1 MCASTFRTGERRMPI
16 IIREADVEDAAR
28 IVLFNQAMARET
40 EGRELDRKVLTKG
53 VERLLKDPARGR
65 YFVAVKGD
73 EIVGQVMITT
83 EWSDWRNGLVWWLQS
98 VYVSKL
104 HRREG
109 VYRMLHEHV
118 RETARVEKV
127 LGIRLYVERDN
138 LPAQETYRALGMG
151 TSQYLMYEEM
161 WA

>member
-1 MCASTFRTGERRMPI
+1 MPLA
-16 IIREADVEDAAR
+16 IREASLDDAQR

-40 EGRELDRKVLTKG
+40 EGRELDRKTLAKG
-53 VERLLKDPARGR
+53 VESLLKDPARGR

-73 EIVGQVMITT
+73 EVVGQVMITT

-98 VYVSKL
+98 VYVSKR

-109 VYRMLHEHV
+109 VYRLLHQHV
-118 RETARVEKV
+118 RETALSEKV

-138 LPAQETYRALGMG
+138 VAAQATYASLGMAP
-151 TSQYLMYEEM
+151 SQYLMFEEM

>member
-1 MCASTFRTGERRMPI
+1 MPLV
-16 IIREADVEDAAR
+16 IREADQDDAER

-40 EGRELDRKVLTKG
+40 EGRELDRKTLVKG
-53 VERLLKDPARGR
+53 VESLLKDPARGR

-73 EIVGQVMITT
+73 EVVGQVMITT
-83 EWSDWRNGLVWWLQS
+83 EWSDWRNGMVWWLQS
-98 VYVSKL
+98 VYVSKR

-109 VYRMLHEHV
+109 VYRRLHQHV
-118 RETARVEKV
+118 RETALSERV

-138 LPAQETYRALGMG
+138 LAAQETYRALRMVP
-151 TSQYLMYEEM
+151 SQYLMYEEM

>member
-1 MCASTFRTGERRMPI
+1 MPI
-16 IIREADVEDAAR
+16 VIREADPDDAAR

-40 EGRELDRKVLTKG
+40 EGRELDRRVLGKG
-53 VERLLKDPARGR
+53 VEALLKDPSRGR

-73 EIVGQVMITT
+73 EVVGQVMITT

-98 VYVSKL
+98 VYVSKR

-109 VYRMLHEHV
+109 VYRGLHDHV
-118 RETARVEKV
+118 REAALSEKV

-138 LPAQETYRALGMG
+138 LAAQETYQALGMLA
-151 TSQYLMYEEM
+151 SQYLMYEEM

>member
-1 MCASTFRTGERRMPI
+1 MPI
-16 IIREADVEDAAR
+16 VIREADPDDAAR

-40 EGRELDRKVLTKG
+40 EGRELDRRVLGKG
-53 VERLLKDPARGR
+53 VEALLKDPSRGR
-65 YFVAVKGD
+65 YFVAVKG
-73 EIVGQVMITT
+73 EEVVGQVMITT

-98 VYVSKL
+98 VYVSKR

-109 VYRMLHEHV
+109 VYRGLHDHV
-118 RETARVEKV
+118 REAALSEKV

-138 LPAQETYRALGMG
+138 LAAQETYQALGMLA
-151 TSQYLMYEEM
+151 SQYLMFEEM

>member
-1 MCASTFRTGERRMPI
+1 MPI
-16 IIREADVEDAAR
+16 IIREADSEDAAR

-53 VERLLKDPARGR
+53 VEALLKDPARGR

-73 EIVGQVMITT
+73 EVVGQVMITT

-98 VYVSKL
+98 VYVSKR

-109 VYRMLHEHV
+109 VYRMLHDHV
-118 RETARVEKV
+118 REAARSEKV

-138 LPAQETYRALGMG
+138 LAAQETYRALGMA

>member
-1 MCASTFRTGERRMPI
+1 MPI
-16 IIREADVEDAAR
+16 IIREADSEDAAR

-40 EGRELDRKVLTKG
+40 EGRELDRKVLAKG
-53 VERLLKDPARGR
+53 VERLLNDPARGR

-73 EIVGQVMITT
+73 EVVGQVMITT

-98 VYVSKL
+98 VYVSKR

-109 VYRMLHEHV
+109 VYRMLHDHV
-118 RETARVEKV
+118 RKTALSEKV

-138 LPAQETYRALGMG
+138 LSAQETYRAMGML

>member
-1 MCASTFRTGERRMPI
+1 MPLA
-16 IIREADVEDAAR
+16 IREADPDDAQR

-40 EGRELDRKVLTKG
+40 EGRELDRRTLTKG
-53 VERLLKDPARGR
+53 VESLLKDPARGR

-73 EIVGQVMITT
+73 EVVGQVMITT
-83 EWSDWRNGLVWWLQS
+83 EWSDWRNGVVWWLQS

-109 VYRMLHEHV
+109 VYRMLHQHV
-118 RETARVEKV
+118 RETALSEKV

-138 LPAQETYRALGMG
+138 LAAQETYEALGMAP
-151 TSQYLMYEEM
+151 SQYLMFEEM

>member
-1 MCASTFRTGERRMPI
+1 MPI
-16 IIREADVEDAAR
+16 IIREADSEDTAR

-53 VERLLKDPARGR
+53 VEALLKDPARGR

-73 EIVGQVMITT
+73 EVVGQVMITT

-109 VYRMLHEHV
+109 VYRLLHDHV
-118 RETARVEKV
+118 RETALSEKV

-138 LPAQETYRALGMG
+138 LAAQETYRALGMLA
-151 TSQYLMYEEM
+151 SQYLMYEEM

>member
-1 MCASTFRTGERRMPI
+1 MPI
-16 IIREADVEDAAR
+16 VIREADLDDSAR

-53 VERLLKDPARGR
+53 VESLLRDPALGR
-65 YFVAVKGD
+65 YFVAVKG
-73 EIVGQVMITT
+73 EEVVGQVMITF

-98 VYVSKL
+98 VYVSKR

-109 VYRMLHEHV
+109 VYRMLHDHV
-118 RETARVEKV
+118 RESALAEKV

-138 LPAQETYRALGMG
+138 LAAQETYRALGMSA
-151 TSQYLMYEEM
+151 SQYLMFEEV